1 MLLQDEH
8 FVVWMRAAALRN
20 FRKLWGRIDQDIPA
34 GANVTVQIQNRWPS
48 IHVSE
53 CQALIG
59 AKLDCSG
66 SCRPTEL
73 GTSWKA

>member
-34 GANVTVQIQNRWPS
+34 GANVTVQIQNRWPPM
-48 IHVSE
+48 HVSKP
-53 CQALIG
+53 QAL
-59 AKLDCSG
+59 
-66 SCRPTEL
+66 
-73 GTSWKA
+73 